1 MDPAHW
7 TDTLQPALIQ
17 HLWLTAIAV
26 GIGFGIAFACAL
38 MAHRFGRLAAPF
50 GVFSAFLYTI
60 PSIALFQLLVPV
72 TGITVTTIE
81 IGLVG
86 YTLLI
91 LFRNTLAGLRRPPD
105 VLEAARGMGLTR
117 SQILRRV
124 ELPLALPAISA
135 GIRISVVTTIS
146 LATVAAYITPYG
158 LGKPILDGLQI
169 NYRTEYVRRSAR
181 ADLSLARTASGKVL
195 AWGSNF
201 EGELGNGS
209 TADSDIPV
217 RVRLPGT
224 SKVTS
229 LAASAF
235 FAVAGTSG
243 GRVYSWG
250 ANNLGQ
256 LGTGSSAES
265 SDMPVRVAISQ
276 SHSGPVRSLFAGCG
290 HVLALFSP
298 GCCWPGAPTST
309 GSSVSAASPPS
320 ATSPSRCTCPRAGRS
335 RLSVPAALTA
345 WP

>member
-1 MDPAHW
+1 M
-7 TDTLQPALIQ
+7 T
-17 HLWLTAIAV
+17 
-26 GIGFGIAFACAL
+26 
-38 MAHRFGRLAAPF
+38 
-50 GVFSAFLYTI
+50 
-60 PSIALFQLLVPV
+60 
-72 TGITVTTIE
+72 
-81 IGLVG
+81 
-86 YTLLI
+86 
-91 LFRNTLAGLRRPPD
+91 
-105 VLEAARGMGLTR
+105 
-117 SQILRRV
+117 
-124 ELPLALPAISA
+124 AISA
-135 GIRISVVTTIS
+135 GETF
-146 LATVAAYITPYG
+146 
-158 LGKPILDGLQI
+158 
-169 NYRTEYVRRSAR
+169 
-181 ADLSLARTASGKVL
+181 SLARTASGKVL

-229 LAASAF
+229 LAAGAF

-298 GCCWPGAPTST
+298 RLLLAWGANKYGELGIGSITPFSNVPVKVHLPAGRKIKAVSASCTDSLALTAAGTCWPGVTTAWTSSATTAAPTRPWPRST
-309 GSSVSAASPPS
+309 STSRSAGRPRPWARARTPEASSPWC
-320 ATSPSRCTCPRAGRS
+320 TRSRPRDYHTRPRAGLGLLVAQPGAAAGHVLLELGAYRVVQGR
-335 RLSVPAALTA
+335 RLVLLPIFGSDNSLIPR
-345 WP
+345 